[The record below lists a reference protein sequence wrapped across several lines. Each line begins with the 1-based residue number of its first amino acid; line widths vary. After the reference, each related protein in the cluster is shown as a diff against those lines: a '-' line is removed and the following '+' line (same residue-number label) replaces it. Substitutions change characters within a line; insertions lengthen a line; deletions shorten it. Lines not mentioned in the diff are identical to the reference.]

1 MTPPE
6 QARVEQRHEDLV
18 VEIVSAFGADTKRY
32 PVTFKRQCQLLANF
46 KRDIR
51 AEMKRAVL
59 AEIEDF
65 QGLFDSDNRHARAM
79 QGMDEPILDE
89 LKRRI
94 EGL

>member
-6 QARVEQRHEDLV
+6 QARVEQRHREL
-18 VEIVSAFGADTKRY
+18 AADIAEGWNGN
-32 PVTFKRQCQLLANF
+32 PAQLLANF
-46 KRDIR
+46 ERDIR